1 MSIDR
6 DALLQPIKPDAPS
19 GPSLHYE
26 PLYDQIK
33 EARREDDAMAPQGIW
48 QTTLKTANWRKV
60 VDLCADGLKKS
71 KDIQLAAWATEAL
84 VQTEGYDGL
93 AQGLDLLNGVSQG
106 FWETLWPE
114 PDDVE
119 TGDYESRVVVY
130 EWLQRQLMR
139 RLPFVALT
147 DPSSRTEDPYDLLV
161 WRKVGDLPV
170 DPNAKEDDSGVAT
183 PKRFQASLAATPT
196 DVLADQRRAA
206 DAAAKSLSELEGFL
220 DQHCRTQSPSFR
232 ELNNLLAEVI
242 RRLDG
247 VLTER
252 APPPPPEPEPEPE
265 PVAAAEDAP
274 ATDWQPVAP
283 SAPTPP
289 APTAAPPSLT
299 PKSRDHAYAMLAAVA
314 DYLGRTDPHS
324 PVPYLLK
331 RAVSFREMTFA
342 DLLGHLVDDE
352 RQRSHLLKLMG
363 LPQQGQG

>member
-6 DALLQPIKPDAPS
+6 DSLLQPIKPDAPS

-33 EARREDDAMAPQGIW
+33 EARREDDALAPQGIW

-71 KDIQLAAWATEAL
+71 KDIQLVAWMTDAL
-84 VQTEGYDGL
+84 CQTDGYEGL
-93 AQGLDLLNGVSQG
+93 AEGLDLLDKLSQG

-119 TGDYESRVVVY
+119 SGDYESRVIVY

-139 RLPFVALT
+139 RLPFVTLT
-147 DPSSRTEDPYDLLV
+147 DPASRTEDPYDLLV

-170 DPNAKEDDSGVAT
+170 DPNAPDEGDAPT

-196 DVLADQRRAA
+196 EVLADTRRAA
-206 DAAAKSLSELEGFL
+206 AASAKSLSDLEAFL
-220 DQHCRTQSPSFR
+220 DQHCKTQSPSFR
-232 ELNNLLAEVI
+232 ELNNLLAEVV

-247 VLTER
+247 VLAER
-252 APPPPPEPEPEPE
+252 APAPAPEPEPEPEPE
-265 PVAAAEDAP
+265 PVAEAAAP
-274 ATDWQPVAP
+274 SDWVPVSP
-283 SAPTPP
+283 SAPPAP
-289 APTAAPPSLT
+289 APTAAAPSLT
-299 PKSRDHAYAMLAAVA
+299 PKTRDHAYAMLAAVA

>member
-6 DALLQPIKPDAPS
+6 DSLLQPIKPDAPS

-33 EARREDDAMAPQGIW
+33 EARREDDAIAPQGIW

-60 VDLCADGLKKS
+60 ADLCSDGLKKS
-71 KDIQLAAWATEAL
+71 KDIQLVAWLTEAL
-84 VQTEGYDGL
+84 VQTDGYDGL
-93 AQGLDLLNGVSQG
+93 ATGLDLLNGLSQG

-119 TGDYESRVVVY
+119 SGDYESRVIVY

-170 DPNAKEDDSGVAT
+170 DPNAKEDESGAPT

-196 DVLADQRRAA
+196 DVLADTRRAA
-206 DAAAKSLSELEGFL
+206 QAAATSLSELEGFL

-232 ELNNLLAEVI
+232 ELNSLLAEVL
-242 RRLDG
+242 RRLDA

-252 APPPPPEPEPEPE
+252 APAPAPEPEPEPE
-265 PVAAAEDAP
+265 PEDSPAP
-274 ATDWQPVAP
+274 AASTWEPVSP
-283 SAPTPP
+283 SAPPAP
-289 APTAAPPSLT
+289 APTAAAPSLT
-299 PKSRDHAYAMLAAVA
+299 PKSRDHAYARLAAVA

-363 LPQQGQG
+363 LPQQG

>member
-6 DALLQPIKPDAPS
+6 DSLLQPIKPDAPS

-33 EARREDDAMAPQGIW
+33 EARREDDAIAPQGIW

-60 VDLCADGLKKS
+60 ADLCTDGLKKS
-71 KDIQLAAWATEAL
+71 KDIQLVAWLTEAL
-84 VQTEGYDGL
+84 VQTDGYEGL
-93 AQGLDLLNGVSQG
+93 ATGLDLLNGLSQG

-119 TGDYESRVVVY
+119 SGDYESRVIVY

-170 DPNAKEDDSGVAT
+170 DPNAKEDESGAPT

-196 DVLADQRRAA
+196 DVLTETRQAA
-206 DAAAKSLSELEGFL
+206 HAAATSLSELEGFL

-232 ELNNLLAEVI
+232 ELNNLLAEVL
-242 RRLDG
+242 RRLDA

-252 APPPPPEPEPEPE
+252 APAPAPEPEPEPE
-265 PVAAAEDAP
+265 PEAAAAP
-274 ATDWQPVAP
+274 AASTWEPVSP
-283 SAPTPP
+283 SAPPAP
-289 APTAAPPSLT
+289 APTAAAPSLT

-363 LPQQGQG
+363 LPQQG

>member
-6 DALLQPIKPDAPS
+6 DSLLQPIKPDAPS
-19 GPSLHYE
+19 GPSLHYD

-33 EARREDDAMAPQGIW
+33 EARREDDAIAPQGIW

-60 VDLCADGLKKS
+60 ADLCSDGLRKS
-71 KDIQLAAWATEAL
+71 KDIQLVAWLTEAL
-84 VQTEGYDGL
+84 VQMEGYDGL
-93 AQGLDLLNGVSQG
+93 AAGLDLLHRLSEG

-119 TGDYESRVVVY
+119 SGDYESRVIVY

-170 DPNAKEDDSGVAT
+170 DPNAKEDESGAPT

-196 DVLADQRRAA
+196 DVLADTRRAA
-206 DAAAKSLSELEGFL
+206 DAAATSLSALEAFL

-232 ELNNLLAEVI
+232 ELNNLLAEVV
-242 RRLDG
+242 RRLDA

-252 APPPPPEPEPEPE
+252 APAPEPEPEPE
-265 PVAAAEDAP
+265 ADARPAEGASS
-274 ATDWQPVAP
+274 WEPVAP
-283 SAPTPP
+283 SAPAPP
-289 APTAAPPSLT
+289 APTAAAPSLT

-363 LPQQGQG
+363 LPQQG